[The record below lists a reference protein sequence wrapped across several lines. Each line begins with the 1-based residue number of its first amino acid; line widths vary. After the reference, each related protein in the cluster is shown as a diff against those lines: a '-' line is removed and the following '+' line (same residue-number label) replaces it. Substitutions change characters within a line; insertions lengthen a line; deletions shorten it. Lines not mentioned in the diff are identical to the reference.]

1 MTQKE
6 IPVIHQGRAAPGLT
20 AAFFCLILT
29 ACPQAPPESVDVT
42 LAHDKGNLPMFQEN
56 FIKQG
61 DMARKAIGVGIRAVP
76 SVTPDLFRHQMLAG
90 LPTDQAPE
98 LFVWWSTFRAR
109 ELVEHDFVTDL
120 TDVWDKYAD
129 DYSPDMRAA
138 FTVDNTVY
146 GFPYV
151 VEYWPVWYNRKI
163 FDRLGLHAPTTW
175 PEFIAVCERL
185 KAAGVTPILS
195 SLQNDWPAFI
205 WFEEMIIGEDP
216 ALYEGLCL
224 GTVAYTDPR
233 VVKACGVW
241 KDMLDNGYFT
251 DPSVNMLTNA
261 GYLWN
266 TEACGMTL
274 CGSWYYSSVLLAQG
288 VDENDIGYFILPSH
302 NPAAGKNII
311 FEVGPI
317 FTAKNAA
324 GANAARR
331 LVDWWMSPRGNAAFA
346 AVHQSYPANRNADTG
361 YLPPIK
367 HRLLDQIQT
376 EGYRLLNRYW
386 EATPAPI
393 GEAAVVK
400 LGEFILSPESL
411 DQVLSDIDRIA
422 EAHWAGEN
430 R

>member
-1 MTQKE
+1 M
-6 IPVIHQGRAAPGLT
+6 IHPGRAAPVLT
-20 AAFFCLILT
+20 VFLLCLILT
-29 ACPQAPPESVDVT
+29 ACPQAPPESVDVI

-61 DMARKAIGVGIRAVP
+61 EMARKAIGVGIRAVP
-76 SVTPDLFRHQMLAG
+76 SVTPDLFRHQMMAG

-109 ELVEHDFVTDL
+109 ELVEYDFVTDL
-120 TDVWDKYAD
+120 TDLWDKYAG

-138 FTVDNTVY
+138 FTVGNKVY

-163 FDRLGLHAPTTW
+163 FDRLGLHVPTTW

-195 SLQNDWPAFI
+195 SLQNSWPAFI
-205 WFEEMIIGEDP
+205 WFQTVLIGEDP

-233 VVKACGVW
+233 VLKACRVW
-241 KDMLDNGYFT
+241 KDMIDKGYFT

-261 GYLWN
+261 GHLWN
-266 TEACGMTL
+266 SESYAMTL
-274 CGSWYYSSVLLAQG
+274 CGTWYYSTVLLAQG
-288 VDENDIGYFILPSH
+288 VDEKDIGCFILPSH
-302 NPAAGKNII
+302 NPAAGKNIA

-317 FTAKNAA
+317 FTAKNAPRA
-324 GANAARR
+324 EAARR

-367 HRLLDQIQT
+367 RRLLDQIHAG
-376 EGYRLLNRYW
+376 GYQQLNRYW
-386 EATPAPI
+386 EATPTPI
-393 GEAAVVK
+393 CESTVLK
-400 LGEFILSPESL
+400 LGEFILKPESL
-411 DQVLSDIDRIA
+411 EHVLADIDQVA
-422 EAHWAGEN
+422 KAYWAGEN
-430 R
+430 P